1 MCMIWL
7 IRTLCMHERDVCEK
21 RPVLPYREYG
31 GDMLEWIKQKLG
43 NIFLQMEMWLKDSLS
58 PATRN
63 GLFSPSIII
72 IYTYIHTHIYICIIT
87 YISNMYIVIS
97 HTYTYEQIRTNISE
111 KRFLASNSPPLS
123 WHLRV
128 HYIAVNIMP
137 HGLIETK
144 EHRRE
149 GPLQRGTIPHGRG
162 ESLMLVE
169 NCISLLKDTPVNEKI
184 ILWTKYP
191 FRY

>member
-7 IRTLCMHERDVCEK
+7 IRTLCMHERDMCEE

-31 GDMLEWIKQKLG
+31 GDMLGWIKQKLD
-43 NIFLQMEMWLKDSLS
+43 NFFLQMEMWLKDSLS

-63 GLFSPSIII
+63 GLFFPL
-72 IYTYIHTHIYICIIT
+72 YNYHIYI
-87 YISNMYIVIS
+87 
-97 HTYTYEQIRTNISE
+97 HTYTYTHIYNHIYIKYVYSYITHIHLWADEDEYKWKEISS
-111 KRFLASNSPPLS
+111 FQLTSSL
-123 WHLRV
+123 WHLHV
-128 HYIAVNIMP
+128 HYIAGNIMP

-144 EHRRE
+144 ERWNK
-149 GPLQRGTIPHGRG
+149 GTLQKGTVPYGCG
-162 ESLMLVE
+162 GSLTLAE
-169 NCISLLKDTPVNEKI
+169 NCVSTLKYTPVNEKI